1 MKTHRILLNFLMLPV
16 AIAIFFSCD
25 DTDST
30 KMEDT
35 LLKAATCDQTVI
47 ISESEYQHAPNDHLI
62 ITELK
67 IEGDCLNIKFSASGC
82 DGNSWKVKLIDSGNI
97 AESYPCQRWLRLSL
111 ENKEMCDAVFGKE
124 ISFNIK
130 DLQIQGNDKVI
141 LHVSGNEILY
151 EY

>member
-1 MKTHRILLNFLMLPV
+1 MKTNRILLNFLMLPI

-25 DTDST
+25 DVENT
-30 KMEDT
+30 KVDDVM
-35 LLKAATCDQTVI
+35 LKASTCDQNVI
-47 ISESEYQHAPNDHLI
+47 ISELEYQHAPNEHFT
-62 ITELK
+62 ITEIK

-82 DGNSWKVKLIDSGNI
+82 DGTSWKVKLIDSGNI

-111 ENKEMCDAVFGKE
+111 ENKEMCDAVFEKE

-130 DLQIQGNDKVI
+130 GLQIQGNDKVI